1 MNVWFRAEIRA
12 ANKPPTSTASL
23 SSAIEEWS
31 LPSEPWLFLIDEQG
45 IVVERYE
52 GGIGLT
58 ELDPA
63 VAQLV
68 T

>member
-1 MNVWFRAEIRA
+1 VA
-12 ANKPPTSTASL
+12 T
-23 SSAIEEWS
+23 IEEWH

-52 GGIGLT
+52 GGIGLA

-63 VAQLV
+63 VQRLV
-68 T
+68 H